1 MLGVRSSQSRAERG
15 QDCHRLI
22 YTDLLNTYTCRA
34 GQKYDETS
42 EMRGLAKL
50 EENIVK

>member
-1 MLGVRSSQSRAERG
+1 MLGVRSSQSRAKRG

-22 YTDLLNTYTCRA
+22 YKSTCRA
-34 GQKYDETS
+34 GQKDDETS
-42 EMRGLAKL
+42 EMRGVRKL